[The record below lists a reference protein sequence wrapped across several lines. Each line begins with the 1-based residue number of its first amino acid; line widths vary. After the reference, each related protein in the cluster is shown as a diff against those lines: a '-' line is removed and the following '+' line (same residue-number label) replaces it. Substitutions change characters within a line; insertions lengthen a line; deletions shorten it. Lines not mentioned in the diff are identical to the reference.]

1 MPAPTISNKRRKTNK
16 EKEIM
21 KCGHCGRMGHSR
33 RTSFDCLQNPK
44 RMAQDRAEEDT
55 KQQAREKGT
64 YIITILCDIELSMYA
79 SFFVVLT
86 FLCIL
91 RKTESG

>member
-1 MPAPTISNKRRKTNK
+1 MSGPFEEDGVGTQQAMAPTISNKRRKTNK

-64 YIITILCDIELSMYA
+64 YIITILCDIELSM
-79 SFFVVLT
+79 
-86 FLCIL
+86 
-91 RKTESG
+91 